1 MDFAKSVLPQLLVFC
16 KGLIIDR
23 PSFQFNFLAGFF
35 FLIPRFA
42 KLDFVFSTTCLTFYK
57 RRISYLKKVSYLFCI
72 RNHKA
77 NIFLSPLSC
86 N

>member
-42 KLDFVFSTTCLTFYK
+42 KLDFVFSTICLTFYK
-57 RRISYLKKVSYLFCI
+57 RRISYLQKKSAISILYS
-72 RNHKA
+72 K
-77 NIFLSPLSC
+77 S
-86 N
+86 